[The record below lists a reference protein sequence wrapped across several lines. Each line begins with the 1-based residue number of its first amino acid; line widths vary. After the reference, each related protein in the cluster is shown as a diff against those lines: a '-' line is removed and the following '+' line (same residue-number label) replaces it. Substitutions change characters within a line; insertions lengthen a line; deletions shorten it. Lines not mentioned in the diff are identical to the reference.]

1 MATQAQLAAVQ
12 QLYVGYLGRAADS
25 AGQQFWANAIANGTA
40 TIASVATGFTL
51 SAEYKAAYGGLT
63 TDALVEKVY
72 NNVLGRTPDAE
83 GKAFWVAAL
92 ASGKVTADT
101 LVATIVTNLG
111 ALDQQTINNKVFVAQ
126 TYTDNVGAN
135 YNVAAGSAVLV
146 GVDST
151 AASVA
156 AATAK
161 IAAGSLPGQV
171 PGEGLV
177 NALAAA
183 QAAEAAVQTGNTAAV
198 NALVT
203 KLAAPTVFADG
214 SDATGTATDGALAN
228 YAAKVNAITLDA
240 KAFRD
245 KVSLDS
251 TTVLQT
257 KASDA
262 AIALT
267 AATTGV
273 TAAADK
279 ALVATYNTAVAN
291 EASALAAKP
300 TAIVKG
306 NVIGGLQ
313 ADASAAA
320 GLATLG
326 TPKVIITPADPTA
339 TPPVAEVSTPAVPAT
354 AAKVYTDYVNG
365 TALQRAAIE
374 TALKDS
380 AYFATFKETVVK
392 DASYLDAVKAK
403 LAAQDALDTDATAST
418 QVVDGVTISNADAGG
433 GTAATNTYINAAKAK
448 AAADALVAKAV
459 AADADV
465 AAVKV
470 ITDAN
475 KVANDATVKAG
486 ANIDTFNNDPANVAN
501 KVEIKAINVAAPGTN
516 VSDSTVKETFYF
528 ADKAGLTAG
537 TDYVIGTAGATTQF
551 GAGDSIVLGS
561 GLTYNSGA
569 LSTGDNNKA
578 EFFLVKSD
586 AGVQVVVESTVAGST
601 NTATNATTG
610 AVTTTGTDT
619 TTVITLTGVS
629 IDHVSVANGVI
640 SYV

>member
-92 ASGKVTADT
+92 ANGKVTADT

-126 TYTDNVGAN
+126 TYTDTAGAN
-135 YNVAAGSAVLV
+135 YNVAAGTASIV

-151 AASVA
+151 AASVS

-161 IAAGSLPGQV
+161 IAAGSLVGQV
-171 PGEGLV
+171 PGQGLV
-177 NALAAA
+177 KALAAA
-183 QAAEAAVQTGNTAAV
+183 QTAEDAVHTGNTAAV

-203 KLAAPTVFADG
+203 KLAAPAVFADG
-214 SDATGTATDGALAN
+214 SSATATATDPAVLGATPT
-228 YAAKVNAITLDA
+228 YAAKVAAITTDA
-240 KAFRD
+240 KDFRD

-251 TTVLQT
+251 TTVLNT

-267 AATTGV
+267 AATAGV
-273 TAAADK
+273 TTVADK
-279 ALVATYNTAVAN
+279 ALVATYTTAFAN

-306 NVIGGLQ
+306 NVVGGLQ
-313 ADASAAA
+313 ADASATAILAA
-320 GLATLG
+320 HGG
-326 TPKVIITPADPTA
+326 GV
-339 TPPVAEVSTPAVPAT
+339 T
-354 AAKVYTDYVNG
+354 AAALYAEYVAG
-365 TALQRAAIE
+365 TAAQRSAID
-374 TALKDS
+374 TKFANS
-380 AYFATFKETVVK
+380 AYFATFKATAAK
-392 DASYLDAVKAK
+392 DAAYVDAVKAK
-403 LAAQDALDTDATAST
+403 LAAQDALDTDTTAST
-418 QVVDGVTISNADAGG
+418 QTVDGVTLTNTDVAGG
-433 GTAATNTYINAAKAK
+433 TTATNTYISAAIAK
-448 AAADALVAKAV
+448 AAADALVVKAV

-465 AAVKV
+465 AAVKA

-475 KVANDATVKAG
+475 KVASDATAKAG
-486 ANIDTFNNDPANVAN
+486 TDITAFNNNAANIANN
-501 KVEIKAINVAAPGTN
+501 VEIKQIAAGPAVTA
-516 VSDSTVKETFYF
+516 VKETFYF
-528 ADKAGLTAG
+528 AAKPTGLAADDVAITN
-537 TDYVIGTAGATTQF
+537 F

-561 GLTYNSGA
+561 NVAFNAGGI
-569 LSTGDNNKA
+569 STANHNAA
-578 EFFLVKSD
+578 EFFLVKTDTGMQIVIENTVFGS
-586 AGVQVVVESTVAGST
+586 AGVTPS
-601 NTATNATTG
+601 ATTG
-610 AVTTTGTDT
+610 VATAADNL
-619 TTVITLTGVS
+619 TVITLTGVTAE
-629 IDHVSVANGVI
+629 HLSVANGVI

>member
-92 ASGKVTADT
+92 ANGKVTADT

-126 TYTDNVGAN
+126 TYTDTAGAN
-135 YNVAAGSAVLV
+135 YNPAAGTASIV

-161 IAAGSLPGQV
+161 IAAGSLAGQV

-183 QAAEAAVQTGNTAAV
+183 QTAEAAVHTGNTAAV
-198 NALVT
+198 DALVT

-214 SDATGTATDGALAN
+214 SSAAATATDPAVLGATPT
-228 YAAKVNAITLDA
+228 YAQKVAAITTDA

-245 KVSLDS
+245 KVSTDS
-251 TTVLQT
+251 TGVLTTKSTEASTAVDNARALLTADAKT
-257 KASDA
+257 KAAAYESAVTANAALKVTDPTQVAAVKAGLAADTNFAGVIAAVKALTGFTAIDDTTPVSAAADLYAAYVGATADQRIAADA
-262 AIALT
+262 ALKNVVYFGT
-267 AATTGV
+267 FK
-273 TAAADK
+273 TAAAND
-279 ALVATYNTAVAN
+279 
-291 EASALAAKP
+291 
-300 TAIVKG
+300 I
-306 NVIGGLQ
+306 
-313 ADASAAA
+313 
-320 GLATLG
+320 
-326 TPKVIITPADPTA
+326 
-339 TPPVAEVSTPAVPAT
+339 
-354 AAKVYTDYVNG
+354 
-365 TALQRAAIE
+365 
-374 TALKDS
+374 
-380 AYFATFKETVVK
+380 
-392 DASYLDAVKAK
+392 
-403 LAAQDALDTDATAST
+403 
-418 QVVDGVTISNADAGG
+418 
-433 GTAATNTYINAAKAK
+433 AK
-448 AAADALVAKAV
+448 AAAVTAESNAKSAIDSADGNNAGANPAGEFSAILKAKTDAAALLVKAQ

-465 AAVKV
+465 AAVKA

-486 ANIDTFNNDPANVAN
+486 AAISDFNANAANVAN
-501 KVEIKAINVAAPGTN
+501 NVEIKAITPVTTSA
-516 VSDSTVKETFYF
+516 DTVKETFYF
-528 ADKAGLTAG
+528 ADKAGLAAG
-537 TDYVIGTAGATTQF
+537 TDYAIGTAGATTQF

-561 GLTYNSGA
+561 GFTYNSGA

-586 AGVQVVVESTVAGST
+586 AGVQVVVESTVAGTT
-601 NTATNATTG
+601 NAVTNATTG
-610 AVTTTGTDT
+610 TVTTTGTDT
-619 TTVITLTGVS
+619 VSVITLTGVS